1 MPCTTGNM
9 SENLYGLSGRTFSCL
24 TYPEHSFMLKNA
36 LASPDVP
43 GTSSAL
49 AFGAAL
55 GIVMGGL

>member
-1 MPCTTGNM
+1 M